1 MNHFTLGE
9 WADFVWRLQDP
20 SVTAQMQQHLDE
32 SCRKCSR
39 IVRMWHHLFD
49 FGSKEG
55 LYCPPDR
62 ALRSV
67 RGYYGLLK
75 PGGRGSRV
83 ATMARLLFDSLLE
96 PVSVGIRSSQLSPR
110 HLVYSA
116 GDVLID
122 LRLEHRSGRVY
133 LVGQAQPHAANRQ
146 VAGIDVLAL
155 KRTQKVALTTCN
167 RFGEFQF
174 DLEGSEDE
182 GVSIVLKGP
191 KLIVIPLPGPP
202 VGQRQWFKV
211 VGPKSHARVMCVDP
225 K

>member
-1 MNHFTLGE
+1 MTGQSRRSGPDVHMNHFTLGE

-39 IVRMWHHLFD
+39 IVRSWHHLFD

-55 LYCPPDR
+55 LHSPPDR

-155 KRTQKVALTTCN
+155 KRTQKVAQTTCI

-174 DLEGSEDE
+174 DLESEEDE
-182 GVSIVLKGP
+182 GFFIVRKGP
-191 KLIVIPLPGPP
+191 KLIVIPLPGLRSLR
-202 VGQRQWFKV
+202 GN
-211 VGPKSHARVMCVDP
+211 GSKS
-225 K
+225 